1 MDKNPISIRMERNCK
16 KRIFFRDD
24 DAAELSENLK
34 QLIDIFTSHHVPIH
48 LSVIPALLTQECGDY
63 LVKKVKESG
72 GLIEIGQHGYI
83 HNDYSLARGRLGK
96 YEFGPKRSYQQ
107 QRADITRGRVILRKR
122 FGDGVGVFTPPWHG
136 FDNNTLRALSHE
148 GFEAISA
155 AHREL
160 NGHDFHGLGS
170 IPININFNK
179 RNDDGGWVTE
189 ENVEI
194 VKKISRVAGLN
205 VGILL
210 HHEAFNGKDEFRQ
223 LAELLRFL
231 KNRKYAE
238 FVHLSKWQ
246 EANTAEPGLR
256 PEVVAYFLNYQFVPK
271 PLTITRNSANPVLEN
286 FNFDYLVNPG
296 STDQEKDPTCE
307 EMYSKLKQVTRAQL
321 PKTEEPIGVLLSGG
335 LDSGAILHVLR
346 EVTSRKIYTLTG
358 AYFADAPNLAAAEL
372 LAKKYDTV
380 HQRLIINP
388 EDFPSIDALYRK
400 GAPQPIGDNGFLPT
414 YLMLNHLR
422 EKTRHIFS
430 GDGADCLFCGL
441 RMHYLNYARHNNLI
455 QPASADTRPRSER
468 WDYAHYRFG
477 EVFLN
482 EQELDMAFEGSLNGL
497 QLDEPLAHIADT
509 IKTDDPVKRQIW
521 LDLQFLVGNRVDYVV
536 YAAKAAGVQT
546 HLPYLHKQF
555 VHFATGIPS
564 HYLQDSSLPPKDML
578 RKAFAGKLPPSI
590 VKRKSEGFTPPFKL
604 WYYKNREFVIR
615 KLAQGKKLGI
625 ATNYIKYLAQSYR
638 DSHVYEK
645 GMKIWLLINLVS
657 WYDQHAYRKADLNC
671 ATG

>member
-1 MDKNPISIRMERNCK
+1 MERNCK

-24 DAAELSENLK
+24 DAAELSGNLK
-34 QLIDIFTSHHVPIH
+34 ELIDIFISHSVPLH
-48 LSVIPALLTQECGDY
+48 LSLIPGQLTQGCGDY
-63 LVKKVKESG
+63 LARKVRESG
-72 GLIEIGQHGYI
+72 GIIEIGQHG
-83 HNDYSLARGRLGK
+83 HLHHDHSLSANKFGK
-96 YEFGPKRSYQQ
+96 YEFGRKRSYQQ
-107 QRADITRGRVILRKR
+107 QREDIVEGKRILKKYFKSRI
-122 FGDGVGVFTPPWHG
+122 DIFTPPWHG
-136 FDNNTLRALSHE
+136 FDDNTLRILSEE
-148 GFEAISA
+148 GFLAISA
-155 AHREL
+155 DRRQS
-160 NGHDFHGLGS
+160 NGHNSYGLS
-170 IPININFNK
+170 HIPMSVNFNK

-194 VKKISRVAGLN
+194 VKKISRVDGLN

-210 HHEAFNGKDEFRQ
+210 HHEAFNGNDEFRQ
-223 LAELLRFL
+223 LDALLRFL
-231 KNRKYAE
+231 KNKKYAE
-238 FVHLSKWQ
+238 FIPLS
-246 EANTAEPGLR
+246 EGRAVNIAEPDLR
-256 PEVVAYFLNYQFVPK
+256 QEVVAYFLNYQFVPK
-271 PLTITRNSANPVLEN
+271 PLTITRNSANPVWKN
-286 FNFDYLVNPG
+286 FNFDYLVSQESG
-296 STDQEKDPTCE
+296 DQKKDAICE
-307 EMYSKLKQVTRAQL
+307 AIYSKLRQVIKAQL

-335 LDSGAILHVLR
+335 LDSAAILHALR
-346 EVTSRKIYTLTG
+346 ELTNRKIYTLTG

-455 QPASADTRPRSER
+455 QPTSADTRPRGER

-477 EVFLN
+477 EIFLN
-482 EQELDMAFEGSLNGL
+482 EQELDMAFDGSLNEL
-497 QLDEPLAHIADT
+497 QLDEPLTHIADK
-509 IKTDDPVKRQIW
+509 IKTDDPVKRQIC
-521 LDLQFLVGNRVDYVV
+521 LDLQFLVKNRVDHVV

-564 HYLQDSSLPPKDML
+564 HYLQNSSLPPKDML
-578 RKAFAGKLPPSI
+578 RKAFAGKLPQSI
-590 VKRKSEGFTPPFKL
+590 VNRESEGFTPPFKL
-604 WYYKNREFVIR
+604 WYYKNKEFVIQ
-615 KLAQGKKLGI
+615 KLAAGKKLGI
-625 ATNYIKYLAQSYR
+625 SAKYIRYLAQSYR

-657 WYDQHAYRKADLNC
+657 WYDQYAYRKAESSY